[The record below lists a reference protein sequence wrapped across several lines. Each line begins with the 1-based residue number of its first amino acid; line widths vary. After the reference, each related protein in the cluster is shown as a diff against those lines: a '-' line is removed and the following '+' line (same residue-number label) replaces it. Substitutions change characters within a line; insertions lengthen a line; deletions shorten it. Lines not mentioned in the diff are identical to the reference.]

1 MDTYID
7 HIPKDLIF
15 LIFYKVEYS
24 TLTSLIIDN
33 FLPHLLNQQFWENR
47 FKTVYKD
54 VNLELIPQ
62 WYYNYK
68 NQSMKLVIYNN
79 NEFHIAHVMTA
90 KSIIDDLNKN
100 RIASIKLYTY
110 MVTNIKA
117 YVYHEILLDK
127 DIIDNTDDI
136 LIKKNLKGGYKVQF
150 RQSQRELL
158 GYDYNHNDLL
168 NLLTHIKCNNHDIPL
183 IN

>member
-1 MDTYID
+1 
-7 HIPKDLIF
+7 
-15 LIFYKVEYS
+15 
-24 TLTSLIIDN
+24 
-33 FLPHLLNQQFWENR
+33 
-47 FKTVYKD
+47 
-54 VNLELIPQ
+54 
-62 WYYNYK
+62 
-68 NQSMKLVIYNN
+68 
-79 NEFHIAHVMTA
+79 MTA

-100 RIASIKLYTY
+100 KITSIKLYTY

-136 LIKKNLKGGYKVQF
+136 LIKKNLKGGYRVQF